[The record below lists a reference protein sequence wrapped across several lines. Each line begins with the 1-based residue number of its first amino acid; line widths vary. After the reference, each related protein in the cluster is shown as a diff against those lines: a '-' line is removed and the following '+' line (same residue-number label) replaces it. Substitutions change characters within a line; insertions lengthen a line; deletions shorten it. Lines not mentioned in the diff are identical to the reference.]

1 MWVLHHTA
9 ARRILID
16 FSENHIKKLEKE
28 NWNCTKKDYWGQKE
42 LKIIYEESDGIY
54 ISKQNR
60 KKNKQARKG
69 KRLKSEIKIGIVHEG
84 FEKRYS
90 NDFRVK
96 NKQMVSNNKKCKIF

>member
-1 MWVLHHTA
+1 MEYIYL
-9 ARRILID
+9 
-16 FSENHIKKLEKE
+16 N
-28 NWNCTKKDYWGQKE
+28 
-42 LKIIYEESDGIY
+42 KIE
-54 ISKQNR
+54 

-96 NKQMVSNNKKCKIF
+96 NKQMVATIKSAKYFKRLVDMTIGTTYKENAIEKNNNKCRWSRMV